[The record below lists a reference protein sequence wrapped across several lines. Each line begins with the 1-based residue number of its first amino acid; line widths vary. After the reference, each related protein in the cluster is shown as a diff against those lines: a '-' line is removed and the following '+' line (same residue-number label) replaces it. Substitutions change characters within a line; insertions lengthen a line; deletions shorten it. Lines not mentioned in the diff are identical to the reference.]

1 MDKLK
6 ERDIIAIQ
14 NEQGE
19 ESEYAVEALFE
30 MNEGDYAL
38 LSSGEDSF
46 LMKVESENGQ
56 QYLVNIEDPDER
68 ENLLDAYLLAS
79 MADFDEPGLR
89 Q

>member
-30 MNEGDYAL
+30 MNEGSYAL

-46 LMKVESENGQ
+46 LMRVESEGDQ
-56 QYLVNIEDPDER
+56 QYLVNIDDPDEK
-68 ENLLDAYLLAS
+68 ESLLDAYLLAS
-79 MADFDEPGLR
+79 TADYDDPR
-89 Q
+89 TRP